1 MKSKLSAKKN
11 RFRTNR
17 KGEAMP
23 NPQDIFQLAQQT
35 ATQVTAS
42 PENWQRFLYTAAHNY
57 HTTYL
62 NQLLIHAQRPDATA
76 CATMKYWNEQAH
88 RKVMYGSKSIIILQR
103 HQGVPTAKRVFSM
116 TDTVLT
122 GDKAAAP
129 WEVTDAIRPLLMQ
142 VNSVGSLMDRATE
155 QVVSLSD
162 RANRVLATSIEDS
175 ALNWSHPEDQR
186 FILQEVAA
194 QSTLYMICIRL
205 GIPVQ
210 EEDFPAFQNVTQFDT
225 SRISLCLGGY
235 VQAAAEPLLDEL
247 GHEVMQLA
255 RDSVAIQ
262 AEPVHNTDTQS
273 PTQTTSREEAVTDD
287 VHEREGLSD
296 SEPELAESQ
305 ENQPEPVRKDAA
317 GLLGAERA
325 EPVRPDDAGGNAAAE
340 LPQDGA
346 GRTADGGQDA
356 ARPDAESADARP
368 QDKPAGLGADV
379 QQPEAAGGGN
389 DPSDAVRSITEEPAA
404 AESEPSPSAFSLPE
418 FPAELL
424 SSLLKADTTSR
435 ASNADILSFFSKTPL
450 LIDRLRYIRESYKV
464 VFTELLLED
473 DTRVGFYKESNGL
486 LVWQGSYLTRS
497 AESHLSWHSVTAAIS
512 ALVDNHELI
521 AAIDPKKAVSQDEQ
535 LSFDLPENASR
546 GDEVGALEVDDIYS
560 EEEQDEKIKAALPTY
575 HYKEPQP
582 DDGSHIT
589 EDDVNVIITRGSVF
603 EGGKYRIYNYF
614 QQKKTEKETVAFL
627 KKEYGIGGFSWTFTD
642 GGSGFVNFDGKG
654 FSILYDFKDD
664 LRYEKKLK
672 WKEVGK
678 RLEYLVRMD
687 RYLTDAEREK
697 MPAWINRQTESK
709 PLPPPIPDQ
718 KPVCEVGSTV
728 YLENDQRFTVESIG
742 QFNVH
747 LRNEDFPLVGRAVS
761 REQFQ
766 QLLDANPRNGGMVL
780 SEQQRESL
788 VQEQREQAL
797 SYIEDYLKDEFEI
810 TEPDFSDLTQIDLG
824 YTTTEDEQHT
834 IQVHAD
840 LEHCTISKFVDD
852 TLYAQD
858 TYASLEDMN
867 RMALANLDFD
877 SLMEVDINE
886 IEEQEPEISADEPE
900 KSTFVSQVM
909 QDVDRL
915 AAREEPAEYDR
926 TNYLAPYEPAVP
938 EGPKAKFAANV
949 QAIRTLKEI
958 EQRMASGGAPAS
970 EQEQDILAGYLGW
983 GGLADAFDP
992 GKDNWHTEYEQLKA
1006 LLTEDEYAAA
1016 RESTLTAFYT
1026 PPAVIHAMYR
1036 ALEHIG
1042 CVGGNVLEPS
1052 MGVGAFFGHRH
1063 SKFDTHNAKLYGVEL
1078 DSLSGRIAQQLYQ
1091 KAKIQITGYE
1101 KADLPDNFFDLA
1113 IGNVPFGQY
1122 QVSDRRYDKLHFQIH
1137 DYFLAKTVDK
1147 LRVGGIMAFIT
1158 TSGTMDK
1165 KSEDVRQ
1172 YLAARC
1178 DLIGAVRLPN
1188 TTFKSN
1194 AGTEVTSDILFLQK
1208 RGRVLEQDAPWI
1220 HVGET
1225 ENGIPLN
1232 QYFIDHP
1239 EMVCG
1244 EMQMVSGPYGMRS
1257 ACVPN
1262 EQSPL
1267 AEQLDAALSNLHADY
1282 TLVDEQEYAEEESGT
1297 IDADPNVRNFSYTV
1311 KDDVI
1316 YYREN
1321 SKMRVVKGGDTTLA
1335 RIRALVPLRDTC
1347 RELIDAQLENF
1358 PDEYIQ
1364 KLQARLNDQYD
1375 AYRKKYG
1382 LINSR
1387 GTASAFREDSGY
1399 FLLCSLEDLD
1409 DEGNFK
1415 GKTDMFTKRTI
1426 RPAQAVDHVDTAE
1439 ESLTLSLSEQGH
1451 VDLGYMSKLTG
1462 KTTETVI
1469 NDLTGII
1476 FRDPV
1481 KVDTDGNPIYLPA
1494 DEYLSGNVREKLQA
1508 AKAVAANDPQFQI
1521 NVAALEKVQPKDL
1534 EASEISVR
1542 LGATWIPAEYVQQF
1556 LEELLDAPYYTRRV
1570 VKVEFAAYTGSWAI
1584 TNKKFGDGNIKA
1596 TVTYGTN
1603 RANAYLI
1610 AENALNL
1617 RSTQIRDKV
1626 TAADGSVSWVLNKEA
1641 TQAAQEK
1648 QRQICEQFQD
1658 WIFKEPER
1666 RQRLVA
1672 IYNEKFNA
1680 LRPREYDGSHL
1691 KFPGMNPEITLR
1703 PHQLNAIAHVLYGN
1717 NVLLAHEVGAGK
1729 TYEMVASAME
1739 KKRLGLCSKTLIVVP
1754 NHLTEQMAS
1763 EALLLYPNA
1772 EILVAKKT
1780 DFKKEN
1786 RKKFCARIATGN
1798 YDIIVIGH
1806 SQFEKIPLSAERQH
1820 MYLQR
1825 QIDDVI
1831 DQIALLKSSRAEN
1844 FTIKQMERTRKQL
1857 KKKLDKLNDQ
1867 QRKDDVV
1874 TFEDLGVDSLMVDEA
1889 HYFKNAMIAT
1899 KMRNVAGISQTESQK
1914 SSDML
1919 MKCMYLD
1926 EVTGGH
1932 GIVFATGTPISN
1944 SMTEMYVMMRY
1955 LQRGLL
1961 EKEGLLNFDSWAS
1974 TFGESITAIELNPTG
1989 TGYRTKT
1996 RFARFYNLPELMSL
2010 FKMSADI
2017 QTADMLHL
2025 PVPELVGGK
2034 PTNVVLQPSE
2044 VQKRMVKGLA
2054 DRAEKVRSGKVQP
2067 TEDNMLRITN
2077 DGRKLALDQR
2087 LMNPLLPDDPG
2098 SKANACVDK
2107 VYEIWEKTKEQH
2119 STQMIFCDL
2128 STPKEDGF
2136 DVYNDVRDKLV
2147 AKGIPKEEVQFIHDA
2162 DTETKKA
2169 ELFGK
2174 VRNGTVRVLMGSTQK
2189 MGAGTNVQTR
2199 LIALHHLDCPWRP
2212 ADIAQRNG
2220 RMVRQGNLNKEVSI
2234 FIYVTESTFDSYSWQ
2249 LVENKQKFISQIM
2262 TSKSPARSCEDLDEA
2277 ALTYAE
2283 VKALAAGNPMIKE
2296 KMDLDIQVARLR
2308 TLKAAYTSQHYR
2320 LEDAVAVTFP
2330 RQIKG
2335 TEHRIRAFEQDI
2347 QTAKEHQ
2354 SYDADK
2360 KLIFSIELDGKTYDK
2375 REDAG
2380 KALLGLVGA
2389 AVRATKPV
2397 PVGHY
2402 AGFEIT
2408 VEYKPLEK
2416 VFHAHLVG
2424 EATHTTKL
2432 GNDAAGNMIRFQN
2445 VVSALPQDLNRLHG
2459 SLEQLTK
2466 QLTNA
2471 EEELKQPFF
2480 QEQELSDKSARL
2492 AELDALLNVGNDAPI
2507 IEGEAEELEEE
2518 PEDALIQSDDELER

>member
-1 MKSKLSAKKN
+1 
-11 RFRTNR
+11 
-17 KGEAMP
+17 MP

-42 PENWQRFLYTAAHNY
+42 PESWRRFLYTAAHNY

-142 VNSVGSLMDRATE
+142 VNSVGSLIDRATE

-162 RANRVLATSIEDS
+162 RANRVMANSIEDS
-175 ALNWSHPEDQR
+175 TLGWSHPEDQR
-186 FILQEVAA
+186 FILQELAA

-296 SEPELAESQ
+296 SEPEPAESQ
-305 ENQPEPVRKDAA
+305 ENQPEPVRQNAA

-346 GRTADGGQDA
+346 GCAADGGQDA
-356 ARPDAESADARP
+356 ARSDAESAEARP
-368 QDKPAGLGADV
+368 QDEPSGLGTDV

-424 SSLLKADTTSR
+424 PSLLKADTTSR

-464 VFTELLLED
+464 VFTELLLDD

-603 EGGKYRIYNYF
+603 EGGKYRIYNHF

-672 WKEVGK
+672 WKDVGK

-697 MPAWINRQTESK
+697 MPVWISRQAESK
-709 PLPPPIPDQ
+709 PLPPPIPDK
-718 KPVCEVGSTV
+718 KPVCEAGSTV

-742 QFNVH
+742 QFDIH

-761 REQFQ
+761 RKQFQ

-810 TEPDFSDLTQIDLG
+810 TEPDFSNLTQIGLG

-834 IQVHAD
+834 IQVNAD

-900 KSTFVSQVM
+900 ESTFVSQVM

-915 AAREEPAEYDR
+915 AAREKPAEYDR
-926 TNYLAPYEPAVP
+926 TNYLAPYEPAIP
-938 EGPKAKFAANV
+938 EGAKAKFVANV

-958 EQRMASGGAPAS
+958 EQRMASGGAPAT
-970 EQEQDILAGYLGW
+970 EQEQDILASYLGW

-992 GKDNWHTEYEQLKA
+992 GKDNWHTEYEQLKT

-1158 TSGTMDK
+1158 TSGTLDK

-1257 ACVPN
+1257 TCVPN

-1267 AEQLDAALSNLHADY
+1267 AEQLDAALSTLHAEY

-1321 SKMRVVKGGDTTLA
+1321 SKMRVVKGGETALA

-1409 DEGNFK
+1409 DEGNFN

-1426 RPAQAVDHVDTAE
+1426 RPAQAVNHVDTAE
-1439 ESLTLSLSEQGH
+1439 ESLALSLSEQGH

-1469 NDLTGII
+1469 NDLTGVI

-1508 AKAVAANDPQFQI
+1508 AKAVATNDPQFQV

-1556 LEELLDAPYYTRRV
+1556 LEELLDAPYYTRRM

-1806 SQFEKIPLSAERQH
+1806 SQFEKIPLSAERQN

-2025 PVPELVGGK
+2025 PVPELTGGK

-2107 VYEIWEKTKEQH
+2107 VYEIWEKTKEQR

-2320 LEDAVAVTFP
+2320 LEDAIAVAFP

-2424 EATHTTKL
+2424 EATHTTEL

-2471 EEELKQPFF
+2471 EEELKQPFL

-2518 PEDALIQSDDELER
+2518 PEDALIQSGDELER

>member
-1 MKSKLSAKKN
+1 
-11 RFRTNR
+11 
-17 KGEAMP
+17 MP

-42 PENWQRFLYTAAHNY
+42 PESWRRFLYTAAHNY

-76 CATMKYWNEQAH
+76 CATMQYWNEQAH

-142 VNSVGSLMDRATE
+142 VNSVGSLMDRANE
-155 QVVSLSD
+155 QVISLSE

-186 FILQEVAA
+186 FILQELAA

-205 GIPVQ
+205 GIPVR
-210 EEDFPAFQNVTQFDT
+210 EEDFPAFRNVTQFDT

-262 AEPVHNTDTQS
+262 AEPVHNTDTPS
-273 PTQTTSREEAVTDD
+273 PTQMTSREEAVTDD
-287 VHEREGLSD
+287 VHERNRIPD
-296 SEPELAESQ
+296 PEPELAESQ
-305 ENQPEPVRKDAA
+305 ENQPEPVRQNAA
-317 GLLGAERA
+317 GLLGTERA

-368 QDKPAGLGADV
+368 QDEPAGLGTDV
-379 QQPEAAGGGN
+379 QQPEATGRRN

-424 SSLLKADTTSR
+424 PSLLKADTTSR

-450 LIDRLRYIRESYKV
+450 LINRLRYIRESYKV

-512 ALVDNHELI
+512 TLVDNHELI

-546 GDEVGALEVDDIYS
+546 GDEVGTLEVDDIYS

-603 EGGKYRIYNYF
+603 EGGKYRIYNHF
-614 QQKKTEKETVAFL
+614 QQEKTEKETVAFL
-627 KKEYGIGGFSWTFTD
+627 KKEYGIGGFSWTFAD
-642 GGSGFVNFDGKG
+642 GGSGFVNFDSKG
-654 FSILYDFKDD
+654 FSILYDFKDG

-697 MPAWINRQTESK
+697 MPAWISRQAESK
-709 PLPPPIPDQ
+709 PLPPPIPDK

-742 QFNVH
+742 QFDVH

-766 QLLDANPRNGGMVL
+766 QLLDTNPRNGGMVL

-810 TEPDFSDLTQIDLG
+810 TEPDFSDLTQIGLG

-834 IQVHAD
+834 IQVNAD

-886 IEEQEPEISADEPE
+886 IEKQEPEISADEPE
-900 KSTFVSQVM
+900 ESTFVSQVM

-938 EGPKAKFAANV
+938 EGPKAKFAVNV

-958 EQRMASGGAPAS
+958 EQRMASGGAPAT

-992 GKDNWHTEYEQLKA
+992 GKDNWHTEYEQLKT

-1078 DSLSGRIAQQLYQ
+1078 DSLSGHIAQQLYQ

-1147 LRVGGIMAFIT
+1147 LRVGGIMSFIT
-1158 TSGTMDK
+1158 TSGTLDK
-1165 KSEDVRQ
+1165 KSEEVRK

-1208 RGRVLEQDAPWI
+1208 RGRVLGQDAPWI

-1257 ACVPN
+1257 TCVPN

-1267 AEQLDAALSNLHADY
+1267 AEQLDAALSTLHAEY

-1311 KDDVI
+1311 KNNVI

-1321 SKMRVVKGGDTTLA
+1321 SKMRVVKGGETALA

-1439 ESLTLSLSEQGH
+1439 ESLALSLSEQGH

-1462 KTTETVI
+1462 KTTEAII

-1481 KVDTDGNPIYLPA
+1481 KVDTNGNPIYLPA
-1494 DEYLSGNVREKLQA
+1494 DEYLSGNVREKLQT
-1508 AKAVAANDPQFQI
+1508 AKAVAASDPQFQV
-1521 NVAALEKVQPKDL
+1521 NVVALEKVQPKDL

-1556 LEELLDAPYYTRRV
+1556 LEELLDAPYYTRRM
-1570 VKVEFAAYTGSWAI
+1570 VKVEFAAYTGSWTI

-1806 SQFEKIPLSAERQH
+1806 SQFEKIPLSAERQN

-1857 KKKLDKLNDQ
+1857 KKKLDRLNDQ

-2107 VYEIWEKTKEQH
+2107 VYEIWEKTKEQR

-2283 VKALAAGNPMIKE
+2283 IKALAAGNPMIKE
-2296 KMDLDIQVARLR
+2296 KMDLDIQVTRLR

-2320 LEDAVAVTFP
+2320 LEDAIAVAFP

-2360 KLIFSIELDGKTYDK
+2360 KLIFSIELDGETYDK

-2424 EATHTTKL
+2424 EATHTTEL

-2471 EEELKQPFF
+2471 EEELKQPFL

>member
-1 MKSKLSAKKN
+1 M
-11 RFRTNR
+11 
-17 KGEAMP
+17 
-23 NPQDIFQLAQQT
+23 
-35 ATQVTAS
+35 
-42 PENWQRFLYTAAHNY
+42 
-57 HTTYL
+57 
-62 NQLLIHAQRPDATA
+62 
-76 CATMKYWNEQAH
+76 
-88 RKVMYGSKSIIILQR
+88 
-103 HQGVPTAKRVFSM
+103 
-116 TDTVLT
+116 
-122 GDKAAAP
+122 
-129 WEVTDAIRPLLMQ
+129 
-142 VNSVGSLMDRATE
+142 
-155 QVVSLSD
+155 
-162 RANRVLATSIEDS
+162 
-175 ALNWSHPEDQR
+175 
-186 FILQEVAA
+186 
-194 QSTLYMICIRL
+194 
-205 GIPVQ
+205 
-210 EEDFPAFQNVTQFDT
+210 
-225 SRISLCLGGY
+225 
-235 VQAAAEPLLDEL
+235 
-247 GHEVMQLA
+247 
-255 RDSVAIQ
+255 
-262 AEPVHNTDTQS
+262 
-273 PTQTTSREEAVTDD
+273 
-287 VHEREGLSD
+287 
-296 SEPELAESQ
+296 
-305 ENQPEPVRKDAA
+305 
-317 GLLGAERA
+317 
-325 EPVRPDDAGGNAAAE
+325 
-340 LPQDGA
+340 
-346 GRTADGGQDA
+346 
-356 ARPDAESADARP
+356 
-368 QDKPAGLGADV
+368 
-379 QQPEAAGGGN
+379 
-389 DPSDAVRSITEEPAA
+389 
-404 AESEPSPSAFSLPE
+404 
-418 FPAELL
+418 
-424 SSLLKADTTSR
+424 
-435 ASNADILSFFSKTPL
+435 
-450 LIDRLRYIRESYKV
+450 
-464 VFTELLLED
+464 
-473 DTRVGFYKESNGL
+473 
-486 LVWQGSYLTRS
+486 
-497 AESHLSWHSVTAAIS
+497 
-512 ALVDNHELI
+512 
-521 AAIDPKKAVSQDEQ
+521 
-535 LSFDLPENASR
+535 
-546 GDEVGALEVDDIYS
+546 
-560 EEEQDEKIKAALPTY
+560 
-575 HYKEPQP
+575 
-582 DDGSHIT
+582 
-589 EDDVNVIITRGSVF
+589 
-603 EGGKYRIYNYF
+603 
-614 QQKKTEKETVAFL
+614 
-627 KKEYGIGGFSWTFTD
+627 
-642 GGSGFVNFDGKG
+642 
-654 FSILYDFKDD
+654 
-664 LRYEKKLK
+664 
-672 WKEVGK
+672 
-678 RLEYLVRMD
+678 
-687 RYLTDAEREK
+687 
-697 MPAWINRQTESK
+697 
-709 PLPPPIPDQ
+709 
-718 KPVCEVGSTV
+718 
-728 YLENDQRFTVESIG
+728 
-742 QFNVH
+742 
-747 LRNEDFPLVGRAVS
+747 
-761 REQFQ
+761 
-766 QLLDANPRNGGMVL
+766 
-780 SEQQRESL
+780 
-788 VQEQREQAL
+788 
-797 SYIEDYLKDEFEI
+797 
-810 TEPDFSDLTQIDLG
+810 
-824 YTTTEDEQHT
+824 
-834 IQVHAD
+834 
-840 LEHCTISKFVDD
+840 
-852 TLYAQD
+852 
-858 TYASLEDMN
+858 
-867 RMALANLDFD
+867 
-877 SLMEVDINE
+877 
-886 IEEQEPEISADEPE
+886 
-900 KSTFVSQVM
+900 
-909 QDVDRL
+909 
-915 AAREEPAEYDR
+915 
-926 TNYLAPYEPAVP
+926 
-938 EGPKAKFAANV
+938 
-949 QAIRTLKEI
+949 
-958 EQRMASGGAPAS
+958 
-970 EQEQDILAGYLGW
+970 
-983 GGLADAFDP
+983 
-992 GKDNWHTEYEQLKA
+992 
-1006 LLTEDEYAAA
+1006 
-1016 RESTLTAFYT
+1016 
-1026 PPAVIHAMYR
+1026 
-1036 ALEHIG
+1036 
-1042 CVGGNVLEPS
+1042 
-1052 MGVGAFFGHRH
+1052 
-1063 SKFDTHNAKLYGVEL
+1063 
-1078 DSLSGRIAQQLYQ
+1078 
-1091 KAKIQITGYE
+1091 
-1101 KADLPDNFFDLA
+1101 
-1113 IGNVPFGQY
+1113 
-1122 QVSDRRYDKLHFQIH
+1122 
-1137 DYFLAKTVDK
+1137 
-1147 LRVGGIMAFIT
+1147 
-1158 TSGTMDK
+1158 
-1165 KSEDVRQ
+1165 
-1172 YLAARC
+1172 
-1178 DLIGAVRLPN
+1178 
-1188 TTFKSN
+1188 
-1194 AGTEVTSDILFLQK
+1194 
-1208 RGRVLEQDAPWI
+1208 
-1220 HVGET
+1220 
-1225 ENGIPLN
+1225 
-1232 QYFIDHP
+1232 
-1239 EMVCG
+1239 
-1244 EMQMVSGPYGMRS
+1244 
-1257 ACVPN
+1257 
-1262 EQSPL
+1262 
-1267 AEQLDAALSNLHADY
+1267 
-1282 TLVDEQEYAEEESGT
+1282 
-1297 IDADPNVRNFSYTV
+1297 
-1311 KDDVI
+1311 
-1316 YYREN
+1316 
-1321 SKMRVVKGGDTTLA
+1321 
-1335 RIRALVPLRDTC
+1335 
-1347 RELIDAQLENF
+1347 
-1358 PDEYIQ
+1358 
-1364 KLQARLNDQYD
+1364 
-1375 AYRKKYG
+1375 
-1382 LINSR
+1382 
-1387 GTASAFREDSGY
+1387 
-1399 FLLCSLEDLD
+1399 
-1409 DEGNFK
+1409 
-1415 GKTDMFTKRTI
+1415 
-1426 RPAQAVDHVDTAE
+1426 
-1439 ESLTLSLSEQGH
+1439 
-1451 VDLGYMSKLTG
+1451 
-1462 KTTETVI
+1462 
-1469 NDLTGII
+1469 
-1476 FRDPV
+1476 
-1481 KVDTDGNPIYLPA
+1481 
-1494 DEYLSGNVREKLQA
+1494 
-1508 AKAVAANDPQFQI
+1508 
-1521 NVAALEKVQPKDL
+1521 
-1534 EASEISVR
+1534 
-1542 LGATWIPAEYVQQF
+1542 
-1556 LEELLDAPYYTRRV
+1556 
-1570 VKVEFAAYTGSWAI
+1570 
-1584 TNKKFGDGNIKA
+1584 
-1596 TVTYGTN
+1596 TYGTN

-1739 KKRLGLCSKTLIVVP
+1739 KKRLGLCNKTLIVVP

-1806 SQFEKIPLSAERQH
+1806 SQFEKIPLSAERQN

-2107 VYEIWEKTKEQH
+2107 VYEIWEKTKEQR

-2320 LEDAVAVTFP
+2320 LEDAIAVAFP

-2380 KALLGLVGA
+2380 KVLLGLVGA
-2389 AVRATKPV
+2389 AVRVTKPV

-2408 VEYKPLEK
+2408 VEYKPLERYSTPTLL
-2416 VFHAHLVG
+2416 ARQRTRQNWAMMLL
-2424 EATHTTKL
+2424 AT
-2432 GNDAAGNMIRFQN
+2432 
-2445 VVSALPQDLNRLHG
+2445 
-2459 SLEQLTK
+2459 
-2466 QLTNA
+2466 
-2471 EEELKQPFF
+2471 
-2480 QEQELSDKSARL
+2480 
-2492 AELDALLNVGNDAPI
+2492 
-2507 IEGEAEELEEE
+2507 
-2518 PEDALIQSDDELER
+2518 

>member
-1 MKSKLSAKKN
+1 
-11 RFRTNR
+11 
-17 KGEAMP
+17 MP

-42 PENWQRFLYTAAHNY
+42 PENWRRFLYTAAHNY

-162 RANRVLATSIEDS
+162 RANRVMANSIEDS
-175 ALNWSHPEDQR
+175 TLGWSHPEDQR

-205 GIPVQ
+205 GIPVR
-210 EEDFPAFQNVTQFDT
+210 EEDFPAFRNVTQFDT

-273 PTQTTSREEAVTDD
+273 PTQMTSREEAVTDD

-296 SEPELAESQ
+296 SEPELAENQ
-305 ENQPEPVRKDAA
+305 ENQPEPVRQDAA
-317 GLLGAERA
+317 GLLGTERA
-325 EPVRPDDAGGNAAAE
+325 EPVRPDDAEGNAAAE

-368 QDKPAGLGADV
+368 QGEPAGLGADV

-404 AESEPSPSAFSLPE
+404 AESEPSPSAFSMPE

-424 SSLLKADTTSR
+424 PSLLKADTTSR
-435 ASNADILSFFSKTPL
+435 ASNADILSFFNKTPL

-521 AAIDPKKAVSQDEQ
+521 AAIDPKKAVSRDEQ

-546 GDEVGALEVDDIYS
+546 GDEVGTLEVEDIYS
-560 EEEQDEKIKAALPTY
+560 EEEQDAKIKSALPTY
-575 HYKEPQP
+575 HYDEPQP

-589 EDDVNVIITRGSVF
+589 EDDVTAILTRGSVF
-603 EGGKYRIYNYF
+603 EGGKYRIYNHF
-614 QQKKTEKETVAFL
+614 QQQRTEKETTAFL
-627 KKEYGIGGFSWTFTD
+627 KKEYGIGGFSWTFAD
-642 GGSGFVNFDGKG
+642 GESGFVNFDSKG
-654 FSILYDFKDD
+654 FSIRHSFENR

-672 WKEVGK
+672 WKDVGK
-678 RLEYLVRMD
+678 RLEYLVQMN

-697 MPAWINRQTESK
+697 MPAWINRQEESK
-709 PLPPPIPDQ
+709 LLSPPIPAQ
-718 KPVCEVGSTV
+718 KTICEVGSTV

-742 QFNVH
+742 QFDIH

-766 QLLDANPRNGGMVL
+766 QLLDANPGNGGMVL
-780 SEQQRESL
+780 SEPQRESL
-788 VQEQREQAL
+788 VQEREQAL

-810 TEPDFSDLTQIDLG
+810 AEPDFSDLTQIGLG

-834 IQVHAD
+834 IQVNAD
-840 LEHCTISKFVDD
+840 LERCTVSKLVDD
-852 TLYAQD
+852 TLYAQENFS
-858 TYASLEDMN
+858 SLEEMN
-867 RMALANLDFD
+867 RKFLSTLDFD

-900 KSTFVSQVM
+900 ESTFVSQVM

-915 AAREEPAEYDR
+915 AAHEEPAEYDR
-926 TNYLAPYEPAVP
+926 TNYLAPYEPAIP

-992 GKDNWHTEYEQLKA
+992 GKDNWHTEYEQLKT

-1026 PPAVIHAMYR
+1026 PPAVIHAVYR
-1036 ALEHIG
+1036 ALEHID

-1158 TSGTMDK
+1158 TSGTLDK
-1165 KSEDVRQ
+1165 KSEDVRK

-1257 ACVPN
+1257 TCVPN

-1267 AEQLDAALSNLHADY
+1267 AEQLDAALSTLHAEY

-1321 SKMRVVKGGDTTLA
+1321 SKMRVVKGGETALA

-1347 RELIDAQLENF
+1347 RELINAQLENF
-1358 PDEYIQ
+1358 PDEYIE

-1439 ESLTLSLSEQGH
+1439 ESLALSLSEQGH

-1462 KTTETVI
+1462 KTTEAII

-1508 AKAVAANDPQFQI
+1508 AKAVATNDPQFQV

-1556 LEELLDAPYYTRRV
+1556 LEELLDAPYYTRRM
-1570 VKVEFAAYTGSWAI
+1570 VKVEFAAYTGSWTI

-1739 KKRLGLCSKTLIVVP
+1739 KKRLGLCNKTLIVVP

-1806 SQFEKIPLSAERQH
+1806 SQFEKIPLSAERQQ

-2107 VYEIWEKTKEQH
+2107 VYEIWEKTKEQR

-2320 LEDAVAVTFP
+2320 LEDAIAVAFP

-2424 EATHTTKL
+2424 EATHTTEL

-2466 QLTNA
+2466 QLANA
-2471 EEELKQPFF
+2471 EEELKQPFL

-2507 IEGEAEELEEE
+2507 MEGEAEELEEE

>member
-1 MKSKLSAKKN
+1 
-11 RFRTNR
+11 
-17 KGEAMP
+17 MP

-42 PENWQRFLYTAAHNY
+42 PESWRRFLYTAAHNY

-142 VNSVGSLMDRATE
+142 VNSVGNLIDRATE

-162 RANRVLATSIEDS
+162 RANRVMANSIEDS
-175 ALNWSHPEDQR
+175 TLGWSHPEDQR
-186 FILQEVAA
+186 FILQELAA

-296 SEPELAESQ
+296 SEPEPAESQ
-305 ENQPEPVRKDAA
+305 ENQPEPVRQNAA

-346 GRTADGGQDA
+346 GCAADGGQDA
-356 ARPDAESADARP
+356 ARSDAESADARP
-368 QDKPAGLGADV
+368 QDEPSGLGTDV

-424 SSLLKADTTSR
+424 PSLLKADTTSR

-464 VFTELLLED
+464 VFTELLLDD

-603 EGGKYRIYNYF
+603 EGGKYRIYNHF

-672 WKEVGK
+672 WKDVGK

-697 MPAWINRQTESK
+697 MPVWISRQAESK
-709 PLPPPIPDQ
+709 PLPPPIPDK
-718 KPVCEVGSTV
+718 KPVCEAGSTV

-742 QFNVH
+742 QFDIH

-761 REQFQ
+761 RKQFQ

-810 TEPDFSDLTQIDLG
+810 TEPDFSNLTQIGLG

-834 IQVHAD
+834 IQVNAD

-900 KSTFVSQVM
+900 ESTFVSQVM

-915 AAREEPAEYDR
+915 AAREKPAEYDR
-926 TNYLAPYEPAVP
+926 TNYLAPYEPAIP
-938 EGPKAKFAANV
+938 EGAKAKFVANV

-958 EQRMASGGAPAS
+958 EQRMASGGAPAT
-970 EQEQDILAGYLGW
+970 EQEQDILASYLGW

-992 GKDNWHTEYEQLKA
+992 GKDNWHTEYEQLKT

-1158 TSGTMDK
+1158 TSGTLDK

-1257 ACVPN
+1257 TCVPN

-1267 AEQLDAALSNLHADY
+1267 AEQLDAALSTLHAEY

-1321 SKMRVVKGGDTTLA
+1321 SKMRVVKGGETALA

-1409 DEGNFK
+1409 DEGNFN
-1415 GKTDMFTKRTI
+1415 GKTDMFTKRTN
-1426 RPAQAVDHVDTAE
+1426 RPAQAVNHVDTAE
-1439 ESLTLSLSEQGH
+1439 ESLALSLSEQGH

-1469 NDLTGII
+1469 NDLTGVI

-1508 AKAVAANDPQFQI
+1508 AKAVATNDPQFQV

-1556 LEELLDAPYYTRRV
+1556 LEELLDAPYYTRRM

-2107 VYEIWEKTKEQH
+2107 VYEIWEKTKEQR

-2283 VKALAAGNPMIKE
+2283 VKTLAAGNPMIKE

-2320 LEDAVAVTFP
+2320 LEDAIAVAFP

-2354 SYDADK
+2354 FYDADK

-2424 EATHTTKL
+2424 EATHTTEL

-2471 EEELKQPFF
+2471 EEELKQPFL

>member
-1 MKSKLSAKKN
+1 
-11 RFRTNR
+11 
-17 KGEAMP
+17 MP

-42 PENWQRFLYTAAHNY
+42 PENWRRFLYTAAHNY

-129 WEVTDAIRPLLMQ
+129 LEVTDDIRPLLMQ

-155 QVVSLSD
+155 QVVALSD
-162 RANRVLATSIEDS
+162 RANRVMAGSIEDS
-175 ALNWSHPEDQR
+175 TLGWSHPEDQR
-186 FILQEVAA
+186 FILQELAA

-205 GIPVQ
+205 GIPVR
-210 EEDFPAFQNVTQFDT
+210 EGDFSAFQNVTQFDT

-273 PTQTTSREEAVTDD
+273 PTQMTSREEAVTDD
-287 VHEREGLSD
+287 VHERNRIPD
-296 SEPELAESQ
+296 PEPELAESQ
-305 ENQPEPVRKDAA
+305 ESQPEPVRQDAA

-389 DPSDAVRSITEEPAA
+389 DPSDAVRRITEEPAA

-424 SSLLKADTTSR
+424 PSLLKADTTSR

-497 AESHLSWHSVTAAIS
+497 AESHLSWHSAT
-512 ALVDNHELI
+512 
-521 AAIDPKKAVSQDEQ
+521 IDPKKAVSQDEQ

-546 GDEVGALEVDDIYS
+546 GDEVGTLEVDDIYS

-582 DDGSHIT
+582 DDGGHIT
-589 EDDVNVIITRGSVF
+589 EVDVNAIITRGSVF
-603 EGGKYRIYNYF
+603 EGGKYRIYNHF
-614 QQKKTEKETVAFL
+614 QQKKAEKETVAFL
-627 KKEYGIGGFSWTFTD
+627 KKEYGIGGFSWTFAD
-642 GGSGFVNFDGKG
+642 GGSGFVSFDGKG

-742 QFNVH
+742 QFDVH

-810 TEPDFSDLTQIDLG
+810 TEPDFSDLTQIGLG

-834 IQVHAD
+834 IQVNAD

-900 KSTFVSQVM
+900 ESTFVSQVM

-915 AAREEPAEYDR
+915 AAREEPVEYDR

-958 EQRMASGGAPAS
+958 EQRMASGGAPAT

-992 GKDNWHTEYEQLKA
+992 GKDNWHTEYEQLKT

-1026 PPAVIHAMYR
+1026 PPAVIHAVYR

-1158 TSGTMDK
+1158 TSGTLDK
-1165 KSEDVRQ
+1165 KSEDVRK

-1257 ACVPN
+1257 TCVPN

-1321 SKMRVVKGGDTTLA
+1321 SKMRVVKGGETALA

-1347 RELIDAQLENF
+1347 RELINAQLENF
-1358 PDEYIQ
+1358 PDEYIE
-1364 KLQARLNDQYD
+1364 KLQARLNNQYD

-1439 ESLTLSLSEQGH
+1439 ESLALSLSEQGH
-1451 VDLGYMSKLTG
+1451 VDLEYMSKLTG
-1462 KTTETVI
+1462 KTTESII

-1481 KVDTDGNPIYLPA
+1481 KVDADGNPIYLPA
-1494 DEYLSGNVREKLQA
+1494 DEYLSCNVREKLQA
-1508 AKAVAANDPQFQI
+1508 AKAVAANDPQFQV

-1556 LEELLDAPYYTRRV
+1556 LEELLDAPYYTRRM

-1648 QRQICEQFQD
+1648 QRLICEQFQD

-1666 RQRLVA
+1666 RQKLVA

-1739 KKRLGLCSKTLIVVP
+1739 KKRLGLCNKTLIVVP

-1806 SQFEKIPLSAERQH
+1806 SQFEKIPLSAERQQ

-2034 PTNVVLQPSE
+2034 PTNVVVQPSE
-2044 VQKRMVKGLA
+2044 GQKRMVKGLA
-2054 DRAEKVRSGKVQP
+2054 DRAEKVRNGKVQP

-2107 VYEIWEKTKEQH
+2107 VYEIWEKTKAQR

-2234 FIYVTESTFDSYSWQ
+2234 FIYVTEATFDSYSWQ

-2262 TSKSPARSCEDLDEA
+2262 TSKSPARSCEDMDEA

-2320 LEDAVAVTFP
+2320 LEDAVAVAFP

-2347 QTAKEHQ
+2347 QTAKAHQ
-2354 SYDADK
+2354 SYDSDK

-2424 EATHTTKL
+2424 EATHTTEL

-2466 QLTNA
+2466 QLANA
-2471 EEELKQPFF
+2471 EEELKQPFL

-2518 PEDALIQSDDELER
+2518 AEDELIQSDDELER

>member
-1 MKSKLSAKKN
+1 
-11 RFRTNR
+11 
-17 KGEAMP
+17 MP

-42 PENWQRFLYTAAHNY
+42 PESWRRFLYTAAHNY

-76 CATMKYWNEQAH
+76 CATMQYWNEQAH

-103 HQGVPTAKRVFSM
+103 HEGVPTAKRVFSM

-142 VNSVGSLMDRATE
+142 VNSVGSLMNRATE
-155 QVVSLSD
+155 QVISLSD
-162 RANRVLATSIEDS
+162 RANRVMAGSIEDS
-175 ALNWSHPEDQR
+175 TLGWSHPEDQR
-186 FILQEVAA
+186 FILQELAA

-205 GIPVQ
+205 GIPVR

-235 VQAAAEPLLDEL
+235 VQATAEPLLDEL

-273 PTQTTSREEAVTDD
+273 PTQTISREEAVTDD

-305 ENQPEPVRKDAA
+305 ENQPESVRQDAA

-346 GRTADGGQDA
+346 GCAADGGQDA
-356 ARPDAESADARP
+356 ARSDAESADARP
-368 QDKPAGLGADV
+368 QDEPSGLGTDV

-424 SSLLKADTTSR
+424 PSLLKADTTSR

-464 VFTELLLED
+464 VFTELLLDD

-546 GDEVGALEVDDIYS
+546 GDEVGTLEVDDIYS

-582 DDGSHIT
+582 DDGSYIT

-603 EGGKYRIYNYF
+603 ERGKYRIYNHF
-614 QQKKTEKETVAFL
+614 QQEKTEKETVAFL
-627 KKEYGIGGFSWTFTD
+627 KKEYGIGGFSWTFAD
-642 GGSGFVNFDGKG
+642 DGSGFVNFDGKG

-709 PLPPPIPDQ
+709 PLPQPIPDQ

-742 QFNVH
+742 QFDVH

-788 VQEQREQAL
+788 MQEQREQAL

-886 IEEQEPEISADEPE
+886 IEEQEPEISADKPE

-926 TNYLAPYEPAVP
+926 TNYLAPYEPVIP
-938 EGPKAKFAANV
+938 EGDKAKFAANV

-992 GKDNWHTEYEQLKA
+992 GKDNWHTEYEQLKT

-1026 PPAVIHAMYR
+1026 PPAVIHAMYC

-1091 KAKIQITGYE
+1091 KAKIQIAGYE

-1257 ACVPN
+1257 TCVPN

-1267 AEQLDAALSNLHADY
+1267 AEQLDAALSTLHAEY

-1321 SKMRVVKGGDTTLA
+1321 SKMRVVKGGETALA

-1358 PDEYIQ
+1358 PDEYI
-1364 KLQARLNDQYD
+1364 KMLQARLNDQYD

-1439 ESLTLSLSEQGH
+1439 ESLALSLSEQGH

-1462 KTTETVI
+1462 KTTEAII

-1508 AKAVAANDPQFQI
+1508 AKAVATNDPQFQV

-1556 LEELLDAPYYTRRV
+1556 LEELLDAPYYTRRM

-1739 KKRLGLCSKTLIVVP
+1739 KKRLGLCNKTLIVVP

-1806 SQFEKIPLSAERQH
+1806 SQFEKIPLSAERQN

-2107 VYEIWEKTKEQH
+2107 VYEIWEKTKEQR

-2320 LEDAVAVTFP
+2320 LEDAIAVAFP

-2424 EATHTTKL
+2424 EATHTTEL

-2471 EEELKQPFF
+2471 EEELKQPFL

>member
-1 MKSKLSAKKN
+1 
-11 RFRTNR
+11 
-17 KGEAMP
+17 MP

-42 PENWQRFLYTAAHNY
+42 PENWRRFLYTAAHNY

-155 QVVSLSD
+155 QVVSLSE

-205 GIPVQ
+205 GIPVR
-210 EEDFPAFQNVTQFDT
+210 EEDFPAFQNVIQFDT

-255 RDSVAIQ
+255 LDSVAIQ

-296 SEPELAESQ
+296 SEPELAENQ
-305 ENQPEPVRKDAA
+305 ENQPEQVRQDAA
-317 GLLGAERA
+317 GLLGTERA

-435 ASNADILSFFSKTPL
+435 ASNADIISFFSKTPL

-521 AAIDPKKAVSQDEQ
+521 AAINPKKAVSQDEQ

-603 EGGKYRIYNYF
+603 EGGKYRIYNHF

-627 KKEYGIGGFSWTFTD
+627 KKEYGIGGFSWTFAD

-687 RYLTDAEREK
+687 RYLTDEEREK
-697 MPAWINRQTESK
+697 MPAWINSQAESK
-709 PLPPPIPDQ
+709 PLPPPIHDK
-718 KPVCEVGSTV
+718 KPVCEAGSTV

-742 QFNVH
+742 QFDIH

-810 TEPDFSDLTQIDLG
+810 TEPDFSNLTQIGLG

-834 IQVHAD
+834 IQVNAD

-900 KSTFVSQVM
+900 ESTFVSQVM

-915 AAREEPAEYDR
+915 AAHEEPAEYDR
-926 TNYLAPYEPAVP
+926 TNYLAPYEPAIP
-938 EGPKAKFAANV
+938 EGAKAKFAANV

-992 GKDNWHTEYEQLKA
+992 GKDNWHTEYEQLKT

-1063 SKFDTHNAKLYGVEL
+1063 SKFDTNNAKLYGVEL

-1208 RGRVLEQDAPWI
+1208 RGRVLEQDVPWI

-1257 ACVPN
+1257 TCVPN

-1267 AEQLDAALSNLHADY
+1267 AEQLDAALSTLHAEY

-1347 RELIDAQLENF
+1347 RELINAQLENF

-1439 ESLTLSLSEQGH
+1439 ESLALSLSEQGH

-1462 KTTETVI
+1462 KTTEAII

-1508 AKAVAANDPQFQI
+1508 AKAVATNDPHFQV

-1556 LEELLDAPYYTRRV
+1556 LEELLDAPYYTRRM

-1626 TAADGSVSWVLNKEA
+1626 TAADGSISWVLNKEA

-1648 QRQICEQFQD
+1648 QRLICEQFQD

-1806 SQFEKIPLSAERQH
+1806 SQFEKIPLSAERQN

-1857 KKKLDKLNDQ
+1857 KKKLYKLNDQ

-2107 VYEIWEKTKEQH
+2107 VYEIWEKTKEQR

-2320 LEDAVAVTFP
+2320 LEDAVAVAFP

-2380 KALLGLVGA
+2380 KALLGIVGA

-2424 EATHTTKL
+2424 EATHTTEL
-2432 GNDAAGNMIRFQN
+2432 GSDAAGNMIRFQN

-2471 EEELKQPFF
+2471 EEALKQPFL

>member
-1 MKSKLSAKKN
+1 
-11 RFRTNR
+11 
-17 KGEAMP
+17 MP

-42 PENWQRFLYTAAHNY
+42 PESWRRFLYTAAHNY

-142 VNSVGSLMDRATE
+142 VNSVGSLIDRATE

-162 RANRVLATSIEDS
+162 RANRVMANSIEDS
-175 ALNWSHPEDQR
+175 TLGWSHPEDQR
-186 FILQEVAA
+186 FILQELAA

-296 SEPELAESQ
+296 SEPEPAESQ
-305 ENQPEPVRKDAA
+305 ENQPEPVRQNAA

-346 GRTADGGQDA
+346 GCAADGGQDA
-356 ARPDAESADARP
+356 ARSDAESADARP
-368 QDKPAGLGADV
+368 QDEPSGLGTDV

-424 SSLLKADTTSR
+424 PSLLKADTTSR

-464 VFTELLLED
+464 VFTELLLDD

-603 EGGKYRIYNYF
+603 EGGKYRIYNHF

-672 WKEVGK
+672 WKDVGK

-697 MPAWINRQTESK
+697 MPVWISRQAESK
-709 PLPPPIPDQ
+709 PLPPPIPDK
-718 KPVCEVGSTV
+718 KPVCEAGSTV

-742 QFNVH
+742 QFDIH

-761 REQFQ
+761 RKQFQ

-810 TEPDFSDLTQIDLG
+810 TEPDFSNLTQIGLG

-834 IQVHAD
+834 IQVNAD

-900 KSTFVSQVM
+900 ESTFVSQVM

-915 AAREEPAEYDR
+915 AAREKPAEYDR
-926 TNYLAPYEPAVP
+926 TNYLAPYEPAIP
-938 EGPKAKFAANV
+938 EGAKAKFVANV

-958 EQRMASGGAPAS
+958 EQRMASGGAPAT
-970 EQEQDILAGYLGW
+970 EQEQDILASYLGW

-992 GKDNWHTEYEQLKA
+992 GKDNWHTEYEQLKT

-1158 TSGTMDK
+1158 TSGTLDK

-1208 RGRVLEQDAPWI
+1208 RGRVLEPDAPWI

-1257 ACVPN
+1257 TCVPN

-1267 AEQLDAALSNLHADY
+1267 AEQLDAALSTLHAEY

-1321 SKMRVVKGGDTTLA
+1321 SKMRVVKGGETALA

-1409 DEGNFK
+1409 DEGNFN

-1426 RPAQAVDHVDTAE
+1426 RPAQAVNHVDTAE
-1439 ESLTLSLSEQGH
+1439 ESLALSLSEQGH

-1469 NDLTGII
+1469 NDLTGVI

-1508 AKAVAANDPQFQI
+1508 AKAVATNDPQFQV

-1556 LEELLDAPYYTRRV
+1556 LEELLDAPYYTRRM

-2107 VYEIWEKTKEQH
+2107 VYEIWEKTKEQR

-2320 LEDAVAVTFP
+2320 LEDAIAVAFP

-2354 SYDADK
+2354 FYDADK

-2424 EATHTTKL
+2424 EATHTTEL

-2471 EEELKQPFF
+2471 EEELKQPFL

>member
-1 MKSKLSAKKN
+1 
-11 RFRTNR
+11 
-17 KGEAMP
+17 MP

-42 PENWQRFLYTAAHNY
+42 PENWRRFLYTAAHNY

-162 RANRVLATSIEDS
+162 RANRVMANSIEDS
-175 ALNWSHPEDQR
+175 TLGWSHPEDQR

-287 VHEREGLSD
+287 VHERDRIPD

-305 ENQPEPVRKDAA
+305 ENQPEPVRQNAA

-424 SSLLKADTTSR
+424 PPLLKADTTSR

-486 LVWQGSYLTRS
+486 LVWRGSYLTRS

-512 ALVDNHELI
+512 ALVDNNELI

-603 EGGKYRIYNYF
+603 EGGKYRIYNHF

-627 KKEYGIGGFSWTFTD
+627 KKEYGIGGFSWTFAD

-697 MPAWINRQTESK
+697 MPVWINRQTESK
-709 PLPPPIPDQ
+709 PLPLPIPDQ
-718 KPVCEVGSTV
+718 KPVCEVGGTV

-742 QFNVH
+742 QFDVH

-766 QLLDANPRNGGMVL
+766 QLLDVNPRNGGMVL

-900 KSTFVSQVM
+900 ESTFVSQVM

-915 AAREEPAEYDR
+915 AAHEEPAEYDR
-926 TNYLAPYEPAVP
+926 TNYLAPYEPAIP
-938 EGPKAKFAANV
+938 EGPKEKFAANV
-949 QAIRTLKEI
+949 QAIRKLKEI

-992 GKDNWHTEYEQLKA
+992 GKDNWHTEYEQLKT

-1026 PPAVIHAMYR
+1026 PPAVIHAVYR
-1036 ALEHIG
+1036 ALERIG

-1101 KADLPDNFFDLA
+1101 KADLADNFFDLA

-1158 TSGTMDK
+1158 TSGTLDK
-1165 KSEDVRQ
+1165 KSEEVRK

-1232 QYFIDHP
+1232 QYFIEHP

-1257 ACVPN
+1257 TCVPYV
-1262 EQSPL
+1262 QGPL
-1267 AEQLDAALSNLHADY
+1267 AEQLDAALSTLHAEY

-1321 SKMRVVKGGDTTLA
+1321 SKMRVVKGGETALA

-1347 RELIDAQLENF
+1347 RELINAQLENF

-1439 ESLTLSLSEQGH
+1439 ESLALSLSEQGH

-1481 KVDTDGNPIYLPA
+1481 KVDADGNPIYLPA

-1508 AKAVAANDPQFQI
+1508 AKAVAANDPQFQV

-1556 LEELLDAPYYTRRV
+1556 LEELLDAPYYTRRM

-1626 TAADGSVSWVLNKEA
+1626 TEADGSVSWVLNKEA

-1648 QRQICEQFQD
+1648 QRLICEQFQD

-1739 KKRLGLCSKTLIVVP
+1739 KKRLGLCNKTLIVVP

-1806 SQFEKIPLSAERQH
+1806 SQFEKIPLSAERQN

-1974 TFGESITAIELNPTG
+1974 TFGESITAIKLNPTG

-2107 VYEIWEKTKEQH
+2107 VYEIWEKTKEQR

-2320 LEDAVAVTFP
+2320 LEDAVAVAFP

-2424 EATHTTKL
+2424 EATHTTEL

-2471 EEELKQPFF
+2471 EEELKQPFL

-2507 IEGEAEELEEE
+2507 MEGEAEELEEE
-2518 PEDALIQSDDELER
+2518 PEDELIQSEDELER

>member
-1 MKSKLSAKKN
+1 
-11 RFRTNR
+11 
-17 KGEAMP
+17 MP

-42 PENWQRFLYTAAHNY
+42 PENWRRFLYTAAHNY

-62 NQLLIHAQRPDATA
+62 NQLLIHAQRPDSTA
-76 CATMKYWNEQAH
+76 CATMQYWNEQAH

-129 WEVTDAIRPLLMQ
+129 WEVTDDIRPLLMQ

-155 QVVSLSD
+155 QVISLSD
-162 RANRVLATSIEDS
+162 RANRVMVNSIEDS
-175 ALNWSHPEDQR
+175 TLGWSHPEDQR
-186 FILQEVAA
+186 FILQELAA

-205 GIPVQ
+205 GIPVR

-273 PTQTTSREEAVTDD
+273 PTQMTSREEAVTDD
-287 VHEREGLSD
+287 VHERNRIPD
-296 SEPELAESQ
+296 PEPELAESQ
-305 ENQPEPVRKDAA
+305 ENQPEPVRQDAA
-317 GLLGAERA
+317 RLLGAERA
-325 EPVRPDDAGGNAAAE
+325 EPVRPDDAGGNVAAE

-368 QDKPAGLGADV
+368 QDEPAGLGADV

-404 AESEPSPSAFSLPE
+404 AESEPSPSAFSMPE

-424 SSLLKADTTSR
+424 PPLLKADTTSR

-473 DTRVGFYKESNGL
+473 DTRVGFYKENNGL

-521 AAIDPKKAVSQDEQ
+521 AAIDPKKVVSRDEQ
-535 LSFDLPENASR
+535 LSFDLPGNASR
-546 GDEVGALEVDDIYS
+546 GDEVGTLEVDDIYS

-582 DDGSHIT
+582 DDDSHIT

-603 EGGKYRIYNYF
+603 EGGKYRIYNHF

-627 KKEYGIGGFSWTFTD
+627 KKEYGIGGFSWTFAD

-672 WKEVGK
+672 WKDVGK

-697 MPAWINRQTESK
+697 MPAWINRQAESK
-709 PLPPPIPDQ
+709 PLPPPIPDK

-742 QFNVH
+742 QFDVH

-810 TEPDFSDLTQIDLG
+810 TEPDFSDLTQIGLG

-886 IEEQEPEISADEPE
+886 IEEQEPEISADEQE
-900 KSTFVSQVM
+900 ESTFVSQVM

-926 TNYLAPYEPAVP
+926 TNYLAPYEPAIP
-938 EGPKAKFAANV
+938 EGSKAKFAANV
-949 QAIRTLKEI
+949 QAIRKLKEI

-992 GKDNWHTEYEQLKA
+992 GKDNWHTEYEQLKT

-1036 ALEHIG
+1036 ALERIG

-1091 KAKIQITGYE
+1091 KAKIKITGYE

-1158 TSGTMDK
+1158 TSGTLDK
-1165 KSEDVRQ
+1165 KSEEVRK

-1257 ACVPN
+1257 TCVPN
-1262 EQSPL
+1262 VQGPL
-1267 AEQLDAALSNLHADY
+1267 AEQLDAALSNLHAEY

-1321 SKMRVVKGGDTTLA
+1321 SKMCVVKGGDTTLA

-1358 PDEYIQ
+1358 PDEYIE

-1439 ESLTLSLSEQGH
+1439 ESLALSLSEQGH

-1462 KTTETVI
+1462 KTTESII

-1481 KVDTDGNPIYLPA
+1481 KVDADDNPIYLPA

-1508 AKAVAANDPQFQI
+1508 AKAVAANDPQFQV

-1556 LEELLDAPYYTRRV
+1556 LEELLDAPYYTRRM

-1626 TAADGSVSWVLNKEA
+1626 TAADGSVSWVVNKEA

-1680 LRPREYDGSHL
+1680 LRPREYDGRHL

-1739 KKRLGLCSKTLIVVP
+1739 KKRLGLCNKTLIVVP

-1806 SQFEKIPLSAERQH
+1806 SQFEKIPLSAERQQ

-2054 DRAEKVRSGKVQP
+2054 DRAEKVRNGKVQP

-2107 VYEIWEKTKEQH
+2107 VYEIWEKTKEQR

-2147 AKGIPKEEVQFIHDA
+2147 AKGIPKEEIQFIHDA

-2220 RMVRQGNLNKEVSI
+2220 RMVRQGNMNKEVSI
-2234 FIYVTESTFDSYSWQ
+2234 FIYVTEATFDSYSWQ

-2424 EATHTTKL
+2424 EATHTTEL

-2445 VVSALPQDLNRLHG
+2445 VVSGLPQDLSRLHG

-2466 QLTNA
+2466 QLANA
-2471 EEELKQPFF
+2471 EEELKQPFL

>member
-1 MKSKLSAKKN
+1 
-11 RFRTNR
+11 
-17 KGEAMP
+17 MP

-42 PENWQRFLYTAAHNY
+42 PENWRRFLYTAAHNY

-129 WEVTDAIRPLLMQ
+129 WEVTDVIRPLLMQ

-162 RANRVLATSIEDS
+162 RANRVMANSIEDS
-175 ALNWSHPEDQR
+175 TLGWSHPEDQR

-205 GIPVQ
+205 GIPVR

-287 VHEREGLSD
+287 VHERNRIPD

-305 ENQPEPVRKDAA
+305 ENQPEPVRQNAA
-317 GLLGAERA
+317 GLLGTERA

-346 GRTADGGQDA
+346 GRTADGGQDV
-356 ARPDAESADARP
+356 ARPDAESADARS
-368 QDKPAGLGADV
+368 QDEPAGMDADV

-389 DPSDAVRSITEEPAA
+389 DPSDAVQSITEEPAA

-424 SSLLKADTTSR
+424 PSLLKADTTSR

-450 LIDRLRYIRESYKV
+450 LIDRLRYIRDSYKV

-521 AAIDPKKAVSQDEQ
+521 AAIDPKKAGSQDEQ
-535 LSFDLPENASR
+535 LSFDLPENAPR
-546 GDEVGALEVDDIYS
+546 GNEVGALKVDDIYS

-582 DDGSHIT
+582 DDGSYIT

-603 EGGKYRIYNYF
+603 EGGKYRIYNHF
-614 QQKKTEKETVAFL
+614 QQEKTEKETVAFL
-627 KKEYGIGGFSWTFTD
+627 KKEYGIGGFSWTFAD

-697 MPAWINRQTESK
+697 MPAWINRQAESK

-742 QFNVH
+742 QFDIH

-900 KSTFVSQVM
+900 ESTFVSQVM

-938 EGPKAKFAANV
+938 EGPKAKFAVNV

-958 EQRMASGGAPAS
+958 EQRMASGGAPAT

-992 GKDNWHTEYEQLKA
+992 GKDNWHTEYEQLKT

-1078 DSLSGRIAQQLYQ
+1078 DSLSGHIAQQLYQ

-1147 LRVGGIMAFIT
+1147 LRVGGIMSFIT
-1158 TSGTMDK
+1158 TSGTLDK
-1165 KSEDVRQ
+1165 KSEEVRK

-1257 ACVPN
+1257 TCVPN

-1267 AEQLDAALSNLHADY
+1267 AEQLDAALSTLHAEY

-1311 KDDVI
+1311 KNNVI

-1321 SKMRVVKGGDTTLA
+1321 SKMRVVKGGETALA

-1439 ESLTLSLSEQGH
+1439 ESLALSLSEQGH

-1462 KTTETVI
+1462 KTTESII

-1508 AKAVAANDPQFQI
+1508 AKAVATNDPHFQV

-1556 LEELLDAPYYTRRV
+1556 LEELLDAPYYTRRM
-1570 VKVEFAAYTGSWAI
+1570 VKVEFAAYTGSWTI

-1806 SQFEKIPLSAERQH
+1806 SQFEKIPLSAERQN

-2044 VQKRMVKGLA
+2044 VQKSMVKGLA

-2107 VYEIWEKTKEQH
+2107 VYEIWEKTKEQQ

-2220 RMVRQGNLNKEVSI
+2220 RMVRQGNMNKEVSI

-2320 LEDAVAVTFP
+2320 LEDAIAVAFP

-2408 VEYKPLEK
+2408 VEYKLLEK

-2424 EATHTTKL
+2424 EATHTTEL

-2471 EEELKQPFF
+2471 EEELKQPFL
-2480 QEQELSDKSARL
+2480 QEHELSDKSARL

>member
-1 MKSKLSAKKN
+1 M
-11 RFRTNR
+11 
-17 KGEAMP
+17 G
-23 NPQDIFQLAQQT
+23 
-35 ATQVTAS
+35 
-42 PENWQRFLYTAAHNY
+42 
-57 HTTYL
+57 
-62 NQLLIHAQRPDATA
+62 
-76 CATMKYWNEQAH
+76 
-88 RKVMYGSKSIIILQR
+88 
-103 HQGVPTAKRVFSM
+103 
-116 TDTVLT
+116 
-122 GDKAAAP
+122 
-129 WEVTDAIRPLLMQ
+129 
-142 VNSVGSLMDRATE
+142 
-155 QVVSLSD
+155 SD
-162 RANRVLATSIEDS
+162 RCHPATSY
-175 ALNWSHPEDQR
+175 AGQLRGQLN
-186 FILQEVAA
+186 
-194 QSTLYMICIRL
+194 
-205 GIPVQ
+205 
-210 EEDFPAFQNVTQFDT
+210 
-225 SRISLCLGGY
+225 
-235 VQAAAEPLLDEL
+235 
-247 GHEVMQLA
+247 
-255 RDSVAIQ
+255 
-262 AEPVHNTDTQS
+262 
-273 PTQTTSREEAVTDD
+273 
-287 VHEREGLSD
+287 
-296 SEPELAESQ
+296 
-305 ENQPEPVRKDAA
+305 
-317 GLLGAERA
+317 
-325 EPVRPDDAGGNAAAE
+325 
-340 LPQDGA
+340 
-346 GRTADGGQDA
+346 
-356 ARPDAESADARP
+356 
-368 QDKPAGLGADV
+368 
-379 QQPEAAGGGN
+379 
-389 DPSDAVRSITEEPAA
+389 
-404 AESEPSPSAFSLPE
+404 
-418 FPAELL
+418 
-424 SSLLKADTTSR
+424 
-435 ASNADILSFFSKTPL
+435 
-450 LIDRLRYIRESYKV
+450 
-464 VFTELLLED
+464 
-473 DTRVGFYKESNGL
+473 
-486 LVWQGSYLTRS
+486 
-497 AESHLSWHSVTAAIS
+497 
-512 ALVDNHELI
+512 
-521 AAIDPKKAVSQDEQ
+521 
-535 LSFDLPENASR
+535 
-546 GDEVGALEVDDIYS
+546 
-560 EEEQDEKIKAALPTY
+560 
-575 HYKEPQP
+575 
-582 DDGSHIT
+582 
-589 EDDVNVIITRGSVF
+589 
-603 EGGKYRIYNYF
+603 
-614 QQKKTEKETVAFL
+614 
-627 KKEYGIGGFSWTFTD
+627 
-642 GGSGFVNFDGKG
+642 
-654 FSILYDFKDD
+654 
-664 LRYEKKLK
+664 
-672 WKEVGK
+672 
-678 RLEYLVRMD
+678 
-687 RYLTDAEREK
+687 
-697 MPAWINRQTESK
+697 
-709 PLPPPIPDQ
+709 
-718 KPVCEVGSTV
+718 
-728 YLENDQRFTVESIG
+728 
-742 QFNVH
+742 
-747 LRNEDFPLVGRAVS
+747 
-761 REQFQ
+761 
-766 QLLDANPRNGGMVL
+766 
-780 SEQQRESL
+780 
-788 VQEQREQAL
+788 
-797 SYIEDYLKDEFEI
+797 
-810 TEPDFSDLTQIDLG
+810 
-824 YTTTEDEQHT
+824 
-834 IQVHAD
+834 
-840 LEHCTISKFVDD
+840 
-852 TLYAQD
+852 
-858 TYASLEDMN
+858 
-867 RMALANLDFD
+867 
-877 SLMEVDINE
+877 
-886 IEEQEPEISADEPE
+886 
-900 KSTFVSQVM
+900 
-909 QDVDRL
+909 
-915 AAREEPAEYDR
+915 
-926 TNYLAPYEPAVP
+926 TN
-938 EGPKAKFAANV
+938 
-949 QAIRTLKEI
+949 
-958 EQRMASGGAPAS
+958 
-970 EQEQDILAGYLGW
+970 
-983 GGLADAFDP
+983 
-992 GKDNWHTEYEQLKA
+992 
-1006 LLTEDEYAAA
+1006 
-1016 RESTLTAFYT
+1016 
-1026 PPAVIHAMYR
+1026 
-1036 ALEHIG
+1036 
-1042 CVGGNVLEPS
+1042 
-1052 MGVGAFFGHRH
+1052 
-1063 SKFDTHNAKLYGVEL
+1063 
-1078 DSLSGRIAQQLYQ
+1078 
-1091 KAKIQITGYE
+1091 
-1101 KADLPDNFFDLA
+1101 
-1113 IGNVPFGQY
+1113 
-1122 QVSDRRYDKLHFQIH
+1122 
-1137 DYFLAKTVDK
+1137 
-1147 LRVGGIMAFIT
+1147 
-1158 TSGTMDK
+1158 
-1165 KSEDVRQ
+1165 
-1172 YLAARC
+1172 
-1178 DLIGAVRLPN
+1178 
-1188 TTFKSN
+1188 
-1194 AGTEVTSDILFLQK
+1194 
-1208 RGRVLEQDAPWI
+1208 
-1220 HVGET
+1220 
-1225 ENGIPLN
+1225 
-1232 QYFIDHP
+1232 
-1239 EMVCG
+1239 
-1244 EMQMVSGPYGMRS
+1244 
-1257 ACVPN
+1257 
-1262 EQSPL
+1262 
-1267 AEQLDAALSNLHADY
+1267 
-1282 TLVDEQEYAEEESGT
+1282 
-1297 IDADPNVRNFSYTV
+1297 
-1311 KDDVI
+1311 
-1316 YYREN
+1316 
-1321 SKMRVVKGGDTTLA
+1321 
-1335 RIRALVPLRDTC
+1335 
-1347 RELIDAQLENF
+1347 
-1358 PDEYIQ
+1358 
-1364 KLQARLNDQYD
+1364 
-1375 AYRKKYG
+1375 
-1382 LINSR
+1382 
-1387 GTASAFREDSGY
+1387 
-1399 FLLCSLEDLD
+1399 
-1409 DEGNFK
+1409 
-1415 GKTDMFTKRTI
+1415 
-1426 RPAQAVDHVDTAE
+1426 
-1439 ESLTLSLSEQGH
+1439 
-1451 VDLGYMSKLTG
+1451 
-1462 KTTETVI
+1462 
-1469 NDLTGII
+1469 
-1476 FRDPV
+1476 
-1481 KVDTDGNPIYLPA
+1481 GNPIYLPA

-1508 AKAVAANDPQFQI
+1508 AKAVATNDPQFQV

-1556 LEELLDAPYYTRRV
+1556 LEELLDAPYYTRRM

-2107 VYEIWEKTKEQH
+2107 VYEIWEKTKEQR

-2320 LEDAVAVTFP
+2320 LEDAIAVAFP

-2389 AVRATKPV
+2389 AVRATKLV

>member
-1 MKSKLSAKKN
+1 
-11 RFRTNR
+11 
-17 KGEAMP
+17 MP

-42 PENWQRFLYTAAHNY
+42 PENWRRFLYTAAHNY

-162 RANRVLATSIEDS
+162 RANRVMANSIEDS
-175 ALNWSHPEDQR
+175 TLGWSHPEDQR

-287 VHEREGLSD
+287 VHERDRIPD

-305 ENQPEPVRKDAA
+305 ENQPEPVRQNAA

-368 QDKPAGLGADV
+368 QDEPSGLGTDV

-424 SSLLKADTTSR
+424 PSLLKADTTSR

-521 AAIDPKKAVSQDEQ
+521 AAIDPKKAISQDEQ

-546 GDEVGALEVDDIYS
+546 DDEVGALEVDDIYS
-560 EEEQDEKIKAALPTY
+560 EEEQDKKIKAALPTY

-603 EGGKYRIYNYF
+603 EGGKYRIYNHF

-697 MPAWINRQTESK
+697 MPAWINRQAESK

-718 KPVCEVGSTV
+718 EPVCEVGSTV

-742 QFNVH
+742 QFDVH

-780 SEQQRESL
+780 SEQQRESQ

-797 SYIEDYLKDEFEI
+797 SYIEDYLKNEFEI

-900 KSTFVSQVM
+900 ESTFVSQVM

-949 QAIRTLKEI
+949 QAIHTLKEI

-992 GKDNWHTEYEQLKA
+992 GKDNWHTEYEQLKN

-1078 DSLSGRIAQQLYQ
+1078 DPVSGRIAKQLYP
-1091 KAKIQITGYE
+1091 
-1101 KADLPDNFFDLA
+1101 KADITVGGFETTDRRDFFDLA

-1158 TSGTMDK
+1158 TSGTLDK
-1165 KSEDVRQ
+1165 KFEDVRK

-1257 ACVPN
+1257 TCVPN

-1267 AEQLDAALSNLHADY
+1267 AEQLDAALSTLHAEY

-1335 RIRALVPLRDTC
+1335 RIRALVSLRDTC

-1439 ESLTLSLSEQGH
+1439 ESLALSLSEQGH

-1462 KTTETVI
+1462 KTTEAII

-1508 AKAVAANDPQFQI
+1508 AKAVAANDSQFQV

-1542 LGATWIPAEYVQQF
+1542 LGATWISAEYVQQF
-1556 LEELLDAPYYTRRV
+1556 FEELLDAPYYTRRM
-1570 VKVEFAAYTGSWAI
+1570 VKVEFAAYTGNWTI

-1739 KKRLGLCSKTLIVVP
+1739 KKRLGLCNKTLIVVP

-1806 SQFEKIPLSAERQH
+1806 SQFEKIPLSAERQQ

-2107 VYEIWEKTKEQH
+2107 VYEIWEKTKEQR

-2320 LEDAVAVTFP
+2320 LEDAVAVAFP

-2360 KLIFSIELDGKTYDK
+2360 KRIFSIELDGKTYDK

-2424 EATHTTKL
+2424 EATHTTEL

-2471 EEELKQPFF
+2471 EEELKQPFL

>member
-1 MKSKLSAKKN
+1 
-11 RFRTNR
+11 
-17 KGEAMP
+17 MP

-42 PENWQRFLYTAAHNY
+42 PESWRRFLYTAAHNY

-142 VNSVGSLMDRATE
+142 VNSVGSLIDRATE

-162 RANRVLATSIEDS
+162 RANRVMANSIEDS
-175 ALNWSHPEDQR
+175 TLGWSHPEDQR
-186 FILQEVAA
+186 FILQELAA

-287 VHEREGLSD
+287 VHECEGLSD
-296 SEPELAESQ
+296 SEPEPAESQ
-305 ENQPEPVRKDAA
+305 ENQPEPVRQNAA

-346 GRTADGGQDA
+346 GCAADGGQDA
-356 ARPDAESADARP
+356 ARSDAESADARP
-368 QDKPAGLGADV
+368 QDEPSGLGTDV

-424 SSLLKADTTSR
+424 PSLLKADTTSR

-464 VFTELLLED
+464 VFTELLLDD

-603 EGGKYRIYNYF
+603 EGGKYRIYNHF

-672 WKEVGK
+672 WKDVGK

-697 MPAWINRQTESK
+697 MPVWISRQAESK
-709 PLPPPIPDQ
+709 PLPPPIPDK
-718 KPVCEVGSTV
+718 KPVCEAGSTV

-742 QFNVH
+742 QFDIH

-761 REQFQ
+761 RKQFQ

-810 TEPDFSDLTQIDLG
+810 TEPDFSNLTQIGLG

-834 IQVHAD
+834 IQVNAD

-900 KSTFVSQVM
+900 ESTFVSQVM

-915 AAREEPAEYDR
+915 AAREKPAEYDR
-926 TNYLAPYEPAVP
+926 TNYLAPYEPAIP
-938 EGPKAKFAANV
+938 EGAKAKFVANV

-958 EQRMASGGAPAS
+958 EQRMASGGAPAT
-970 EQEQDILAGYLGW
+970 EQEQDILASYLGW

-992 GKDNWHTEYEQLKA
+992 GKDNWHTEYEQLKT

-1158 TSGTMDK
+1158 TSGTLDK

-1257 ACVPN
+1257 TCVPN

-1267 AEQLDAALSNLHADY
+1267 AEQLDAALSTLHAEY

-1321 SKMRVVKGGDTTLA
+1321 SKMRVVKGGETALA

-1409 DEGNFK
+1409 DEGNFN

-1426 RPAQAVDHVDTAE
+1426 RPAQAVNHVDTAE
-1439 ESLTLSLSEQGH
+1439 ESLALSLSEQGH

-1469 NDLTGII
+1469 NDLTGVI

-1508 AKAVAANDPQFQI
+1508 AKAVATNDPQFQV

-1556 LEELLDAPYYTRRV
+1556 LEELLDAPYYTRRM

-2107 VYEIWEKTKEQH
+2107 VYEIWEKTKEQR

-2320 LEDAVAVTFP
+2320 LEDAIAVAFP

-2354 SYDADK
+2354 FYDADK

-2424 EATHTTKL
+2424 EATHTTEL

-2471 EEELKQPFF
+2471 EEELKQPFL

>member
-1 MKSKLSAKKN
+1 
-11 RFRTNR
+11 
-17 KGEAMP
+17 MP

-42 PENWQRFLYTAAHNY
+42 PENWRRFLYTAAHNY

-116 TDTVLT
+116 IDTVLT

-129 WEVTDAIRPLLMQ
+129 WEVTDVIRPLLMQ

-162 RANRVLATSIEDS
+162 RANRVMANSIEDS
-175 ALNWSHPEDQR
+175 TLGWSHPEDQR

-205 GIPVQ
+205 GIPVR

-287 VHEREGLSD
+287 VHERNRIPD
-296 SEPELAESQ
+296 PEPELAESQ
-305 ENQPEPVRKDAA
+305 ENQPEPVRQNAA

-368 QDKPAGLGADV
+368 QDEPAGLGTDV
-379 QQPEAAGGGN
+379 QQPEATGRRN

-424 SSLLKADTTSR
+424 PSLLKADTTSR

-450 LIDRLRYIRESYKV
+450 LINRLRYIRESYKV

-546 GDEVGALEVDDIYS
+546 GDEVGTLEVDDIYS

-603 EGGKYRIYNYF
+603 EGGKYRIYNHF
-614 QQKKTEKETVAFL
+614 QQEKTEKETVAFL
-627 KKEYGIGGFSWTFTD
+627 KKEYGIGGFSWTFAD
-642 GGSGFVNFDGKG
+642 GGSGFVNFDSKG
-654 FSILYDFKDD
+654 FSILYDFKDG

-697 MPAWINRQTESK
+697 MPAWISRQAESK
-709 PLPPPIPDQ
+709 PLPPPIPDK

-742 QFNVH
+742 QFDVH

-766 QLLDANPRNGGMVL
+766 QLLDTNPRNGGMVL

-810 TEPDFSDLTQIDLG
+810 TEPDFSDLTQIGLG

-834 IQVHAD
+834 IQVNAD
-840 LEHCTISKFVDD
+840 LEHCTISKLVDD
-852 TLYAQD
+852 TLYAQEKFS
-858 TYASLEDMN
+858 SLEEMN
-867 RMALANLDFD
+867 RKFLSILDFD

-900 KSTFVSQVM
+900 ESTFVSQVM

-938 EGPKAKFAANV
+938 EGPKAKFAVNV

-992 GKDNWHTEYEQLKA
+992 GKDNWHTEYEQLKT

-1122 QVSDRRYDKLHFQIH
+1122 QVGDRRYDKLHFQVH

-1158 TSGTMDK
+1158 TSGTLDK

-1257 ACVPN
+1257 TCVPN
-1262 EQSPL
+1262 VQSPL
-1267 AEQLDAALSNLHADY
+1267 AEQLDAALSTLHAEY

-1321 SKMRVVKGGDTTLA
+1321 SKMRVVKGGETALA

-1347 RELIDAQLENF
+1347 RELINAQLENF
-1358 PDEYIQ
+1358 PDEYIE

-1399 FLLCSLEDLD
+1399 FLLCSLEVLD

-1439 ESLTLSLSEQGH
+1439 ESLALSLSEQGH

-1508 AKAVAANDPQFQI
+1508 AKAVATNDPQFQV

-1556 LEELLDAPYYTRRV
+1556 LEELLDAPYYTRRM

-2025 PVPELVGGK
+2025 PVPELTGGK
-2034 PTNVVLQPSE
+2034 PTNIVLQPSE

-2054 DRAEKVRSGKVQP
+2054 DRAEKVRNGKVQP

-2107 VYEIWEKTKEQH
+2107 VYEIWEKTKEQR

-2174 VRNGTVRVLMGSTQK
+2174 VRNGIVRVLMGSTQK

-2320 LEDAVAVTFP
+2320 LEDAIAVAFP

-2416 VFHAHLVG
+2416 VFHTHLVG
-2424 EATHTTKL
+2424 EATHTTEL

-2445 VVSALPQDLNRLHG
+2445 VVSALPQDLSRLHG

-2466 QLTNA
+2466 QLANA
-2471 EEELKQPFF
+2471 EEELKQPFL

>member
-1 MKSKLSAKKN
+1 
-11 RFRTNR
+11 
-17 KGEAMP
+17 MP

-42 PENWQRFLYTAAHNY
+42 PENWRRFLYTAAHNY

-205 GIPVQ
+205 GIPVR

-235 VQAAAEPLLDEL
+235 VQATAEPLLDEL

-305 ENQPEPVRKDAA
+305 ENQPEPVRQDAA

-346 GRTADGGQDA
+346 GCAADGGQDA
-356 ARPDAESADARP
+356 ARSDAESADARP
-368 QDKPAGLGADV
+368 QDEPSGLGTDV

-424 SSLLKADTTSR
+424 PSLLKADTTSR

-464 VFTELLLED
+464 VFTELLLDD

-546 GDEVGALEVDDIYS
+546 GDEVGTLEVDDIYS

-582 DDGSHIT
+582 DDGSYIT

-603 EGGKYRIYNYF
+603 EGGKYRIYNHF
-614 QQKKTEKETVAFL
+614 QQEKTEKETVAFL
-627 KKEYGIGGFSWTFTD
+627 KKEYGIGGFSWTFAD

-709 PLPPPIPDQ
+709 PLPQPIPDQ

-742 QFNVH
+742 QFDVH

-788 VQEQREQAL
+788 MQEQREQAL

-886 IEEQEPEISADEPE
+886 IEEQEPEISADKPE

-926 TNYLAPYEPAVP
+926 TNYLAPYEPVIP
-938 EGPKAKFAANV
+938 EGDKAKFAANV

-992 GKDNWHTEYEQLKA
+992 GKDNWHTEYEQLKT

-1026 PPAVIHAMYR
+1026 PPAVIHAMYC

-1091 KAKIQITGYE
+1091 KAKIQIAGYE

-1257 ACVPN
+1257 TCVPN

-1267 AEQLDAALSNLHADY
+1267 AEQLDAALSTLHAEY

-1321 SKMRVVKGGDTTLA
+1321 SKMRVVKGGETALA

-1358 PDEYIQ
+1358 PDEYI
-1364 KLQARLNDQYD
+1364 KMLQARLNDQYD

-1439 ESLTLSLSEQGH
+1439 ESLALSLSEQGH

-1462 KTTETVI
+1462 KTTEAII

-1508 AKAVAANDPQFQI
+1508 AKAVATNDPQFQV

-1556 LEELLDAPYYTRRV
+1556 LEELLDAPYYTRRM

-1739 KKRLGLCSKTLIVVP
+1739 KKRLGLCNKTLIVVP

-1806 SQFEKIPLSAERQH
+1806 SQFEKIPLSAERQN

-2107 VYEIWEKTKEQH
+2107 VYEIWEKTKEQR

-2169 ELFGK
+2169 ELLGK

-2320 LEDAVAVTFP
+2320 LEDAVAVAFP

-2424 EATHTTKL
+2424 EATHTTEL

-2471 EEELKQPFF
+2471 EEELKQPFL

>member
-1 MKSKLSAKKN
+1 
-11 RFRTNR
+11 
-17 KGEAMP
+17 MP

-42 PENWQRFLYTAAHNY
+42 PENWRRFLYTAAHNY

-296 SEPELAESQ
+296 SESELAESQ
-305 ENQPEPVRKDAA
+305 ENQPEPVRQNAA

-325 EPVRPDDAGGNAAAE
+325 EPLRPDDAGGNAGAK

-346 GRTADGGQDA
+346 GRAADGGQDA
-356 ARPDAESADARP
+356 ARPDAESANAQP

-424 SSLLKADTTSR
+424 PSLLKADTTSR
-435 ASNADILSFFSKTPL
+435 ASNAEILSFFSKTPL

-521 AAIDPKKAVSQDEQ
+521 AAIDPKKAVNQDEQ

-589 EDDVNVIITRGSVF
+589 EDDVNVIITRGSIF
-603 EGGKYRIYNYF
+603 EGGKYRIYNHF

-627 KKEYGIGGFSWTFTD
+627 KKEYGIGGFSWTFAD

-697 MPAWINRQTESK
+697 MPAWINRQAESK
-709 PLPPPIPDQ
+709 PLPPPISDQ

-742 QFNVH
+742 QFDIH

-766 QLLDANPRNGGMVL
+766 QLLDANPRNDGMVL

-810 TEPDFSDLTQIDLG
+810 TEPDFSNLTQIGLG

-834 IQVHAD
+834 IQVNAD

-852 TLYAQD
+852 TLYAQEKFS
-858 TYASLEDMN
+858 SLEEMN
-867 RMALANLDFD
+867 RKFLSILDFD

-900 KSTFVSQVM
+900 ESTFVSQVM

-915 AAREEPAEYDR
+915 AAHEEPAEYDR
-926 TNYLAPYEPAVP
+926 TNYLAPYEPAIP
-938 EGPKAKFAANV
+938 EGAKAKFAANV
-949 QAIRTLKEI
+949 QAIRTLKGI

-992 GKDNWHTEYEQLKA
+992 GKDNWHTEYEQLKT

-1158 TSGTMDK
+1158 TSGTLDK

-1257 ACVPN
+1257 TCVPN

-1267 AEQLDAALSNLHADY
+1267 AEQLDAALSTLHAEY

-1321 SKMRVVKGGDTTLA
+1321 SKMRVVKGGETALA

-1439 ESLTLSLSEQGH
+1439 ESLALSLSEQGH
-1451 VDLGYMSKLTG
+1451 VDLEYMSKLTG

-1469 NDLTGII
+1469 KDLTGII

-1556 LEELLDAPYYTRRV
+1556 LEELLDAPYYTRRM

-1806 SQFEKIPLSAERQH
+1806 SQFEKIPLSAERQN

-2107 VYEIWEKTKEQH
+2107 VYEIWEKTKEQR

-2320 LEDAVAVTFP
+2320 LEDAIAVAFP

-2424 EATHTTKL
+2424 EATHTTEL

-2471 EEELKQPFF
+2471 EEELKQPFL